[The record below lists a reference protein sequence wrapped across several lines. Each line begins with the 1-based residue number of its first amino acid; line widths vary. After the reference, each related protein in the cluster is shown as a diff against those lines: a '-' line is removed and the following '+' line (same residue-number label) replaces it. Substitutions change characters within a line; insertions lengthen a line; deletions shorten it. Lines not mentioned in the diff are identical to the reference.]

1 MHHGGRDCTLEGG
14 TEVLCQLL
22 GEEHRAVLPASAAEA
37 HIHEGELSA
46 KKVPHCGLDE
56 RDDGSTEFSGLWK
69 RFQELSHAC
78 IETGLCLEALFAPGI
93 RERAAVEDE
102 TAAVAPSIERE
113 EVWRKGLL
121 EREAGDLDG
130 QDW

>member
-1 MHHGGRDCTLEGG
+1 MYHGGRDCALEGRA
-14 TEVLCQLL
+14 EIACQLL
-22 GEEHRAVLPASAAEA
+22 GEENRAVLSASAAEA

-56 RDDGSTEFSGLWK
+56 RENRSAEFAHFWQ

-78 IETGLCLEALFAPGI
+78 VEAGLGFEALLAPGI
-93 RERAAVEDE
+93 WERAAVEDE
-102 TAAVAPSIERE
+102 TAAVASSIERE
-113 EVWRKGLL
+113 EVRGEGLL